1 MFDNRLANVFF
12 YFLVPGTSLAFC
24 SGSENERSFGAIND
38 QSDVSSVSFNACL
51 VGFEIEEPV
60 CVISE
65 VVDENIIIEWSYLT
79 LFCYHVVIAKN
90 LILQDHVFWEP
101 ALKKV
106 ASFLKQLPLNRKQRL
121 GFLLFF
127 VSR

>member
-1 MFDNRLANVFF
+1 M
-12 YFLVPGTSLAFC
+12 PGTSLAFC

-38 QSDVSSVSFNACL
+38 QSDVSSVPFYACL

-65 VVDENIIIEWSYLT
+65 VINENIIIEWSYLT

-90 LILQDHVFWEP
+90 LVLQDHVFWEP